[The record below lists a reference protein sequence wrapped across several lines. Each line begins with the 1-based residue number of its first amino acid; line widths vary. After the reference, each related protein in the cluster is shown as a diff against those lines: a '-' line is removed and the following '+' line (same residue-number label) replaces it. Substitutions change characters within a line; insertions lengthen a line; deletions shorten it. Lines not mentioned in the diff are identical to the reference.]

1 MNKIIRKV
9 LISISAGTILLLG
22 LSTSGFAQCKGNAES
37 FESGTAKHEKWQSI
51 GNSYSKSTRQAV
63 LFKEMKGGIA
73 KLPAG
78 HNHPPHFYKHKL
90 LVVIMEGTLHLHING
105 KTTTYS
111 KGEYFILPAY
121 TCVSSHSKNGATIV
135 MVGAKPGD
143 SYPVNSKN

>member
-1 MNKIIRKV
+1 MNKTTQYTLV
-9 LISISAGTILLLG
+9 SIFAGIVLLL
-22 LSTSGFAQCKGNAES
+22 SFSSSVFAQCQGNAEP
-37 FESGTAKHEKWQSI
+37 FESGTAKHEQWKSI
-51 GNSYSKSTRQAV
+51 GNSYSKSKRQAV
-63 LFKEMKGGIA
+63 LFNNFKGGIA

-90 LVVIMEGTLHLHING
+90 LVVVMEGTLHLHLNG

-121 TCVSSHSKNGATIV
+121 TCFSSHSKHGATVV

-143 SYPVNSKN
+143 SFPSKQK